1 MLTATAAEADLPRK
15 VVIAYD
21 GFDVGRQMLTWAA
34 KYCLAS
40 DDQLS
45 LVQYQVSHFL
55 VVLQP
60 AAVQLCL
67 PQSSLQPPFPS
78 PARAQHILQNV
89 FRCFTPSLLCRDL
102 NVT

>member
-1 MLTATAAEADLPRK
+1 MARATLPQNLKGNTLTANVADADLPRK

-45 LVQYQVSHFL
+45 LVQYQV
-55 VVLQP
+55 
-60 AAVQLCL
+60 
-67 PQSSLQPPFPS
+67 
-78 PARAQHILQNV
+78 
-89 FRCFTPSLLCRDL
+89 
-102 NVT
+102 

>member
-1 MLTATAAEADLPRK
+1 MLSAPAADADLPRK

-45 LVQYQVSHFL
+45 LLQYQVRHTLS
-55 VVLQP
+55 QGY
-60 AAVQLCL
+60 AESA
-67 PQSSLQPPFPS
+67 SL
-78 PARAQHILQNV
+78 
-89 FRCFTPSLLCRDL
+89 
-102 NVT
+102 